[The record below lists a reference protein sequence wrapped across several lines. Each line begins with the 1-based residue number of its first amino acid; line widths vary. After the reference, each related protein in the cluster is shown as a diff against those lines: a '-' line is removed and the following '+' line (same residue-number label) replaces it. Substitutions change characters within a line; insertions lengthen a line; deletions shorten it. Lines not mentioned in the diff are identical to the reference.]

1 MMKKIWAAVLAL
13 MILAMSVSAFAS
25 DTTLDANGEQGV
37 FQAVDT
43 PVAQDKVLVLE
54 KELKVYNL
62 NESEVNAPT
71 ITYEYKIAKG
81 SAGKSVTD
89 NADKHAANQSVTAPT
104 KEGIVAGVTITG
116 TAANEISFTT
126 ADKMAAN
133 TDGASN
139 KKYLSI
145 SFENVVFKGAGI
157 YRYEIT
163 EDLKDGFS
171 YDNTGVTETTGTHVR
186 YVDVYVKPAETFN
199 NGSTAAEWDIYGFTC
214 FYKDEDITDS
224 DKTKNAVKTTGFV
237 DGTSNGSTK
246 VLADQYY
253 TYNLTISKTV
263 VGDNYAKANHKFPFT
278 VILTNSDITNNIKLN
293 ATAGSGVTEY
303 DFLTTAN
310 KPSDIKGVLSIKDVD
325 DNNSIKLIGIPM
337 GTDVEVY
344 ETNDVAG
351 TTYQVTTI
359 KDGVEPGTVDAMV
372 ISGTRPTSAVAQAAT
387 KANDQ
392 STKSVIDT
400 TKNADDDNA
409 HTIAITNTLV
419 TISPTGVV
427 LRIAPYIMIL
437 AAGIILLLVS
447 RRRKTAQD

>member
-25 DTTLDANGEQGV
+25 DTQLDANGEQGV

-145 SFENVVFKGAGI
+145 SFKNVVFEGAGI

-163 EDLKDGFS
+163 ESLKDGFS

-199 NGSTAAEWDIYGFTC
+199 NGSNAAEWDIYGFTC
-214 FYKDEDITDS
+214 FYNDEDITDS

-263 VGDNYAKANHKFPFT
+263 VGDNYAKLNHDFPFT
-278 VILTNSDITNNIKLN
+278 VIFTNSDITKNILLK
-293 ATAGSGVTEY
+293 ATAGTGVSNYT
-303 DFLTTAN
+303 FLTTAGAPTYN
-310 KPSDIKGVLSIKDVD
+310 GVMLIKDVD
-325 DNNSIKLIGIPM
+325 NNNSIKLIGIPM

-372 ISGTRPTSAVAQAAT
+372 ISGTKPTSAVAQAAT

-409 HTIAITNTLV
+409 HTIDITNTLV

-447 RRRKTAQD
+447 RRRKAVQD